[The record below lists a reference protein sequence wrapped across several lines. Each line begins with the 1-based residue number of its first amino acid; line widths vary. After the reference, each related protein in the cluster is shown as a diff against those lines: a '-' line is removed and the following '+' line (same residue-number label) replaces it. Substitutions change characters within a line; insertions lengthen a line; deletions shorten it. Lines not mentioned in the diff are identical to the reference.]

1 MIVAGVGLDPLA
13 ILMLLGGAVVVV
25 AIIATVVTLCLRDR
39 RLLASDE
46 TGSSAADWYQDP
58 LDGNVQ
64 RYWDGAAWTEHEHSA
79 IPSANAPSS

>member
-25 AIIATVVTLCLRDR
+25 ATIATVLTLYLRNR
-39 RLLASDE
+39 RLSAIDE
-46 TGSSAADWYQDP
+46 TDSSAAGWYQDP
-58 LDGNVQ
+58 LDANVQ

-79 IPSANAPSS
+79 IPSAPAGSS